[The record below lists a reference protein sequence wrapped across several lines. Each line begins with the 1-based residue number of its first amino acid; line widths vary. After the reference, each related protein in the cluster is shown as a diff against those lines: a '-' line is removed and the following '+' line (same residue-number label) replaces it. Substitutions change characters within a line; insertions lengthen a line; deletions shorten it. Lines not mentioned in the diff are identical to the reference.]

1 MNQGMKIA
9 FAACM
14 RRETIP
20 QQTVWRDVLDAD
32 PDCLLLLGD
41 LIYMDYGLPVLSPE
55 PPGKPR
61 EYSAVKFRQVMEAKY
76 RAQWEEPH
84 FRELVEAMRAKD
96 GFFATWG
103 DHDFAWGGARGRS
116 VPSDTRQVSRKLFN
130 RWVYGRE
137 VDAEIY
143 RTVDFPLA
151 RIILLDTR
159 FYAEEPGPDA
169 ELLGAA
175 QWRFLEKALH
185 HNRAYT
191 VVCSALTIDQGIENW
206 ARYPKELARLRELL
220 TLRHHVIFLS
230 GDIHEN
236 SFSMHNGTSIL
247 YEATSSGAAVNKL
260 GLPFGIGKQRNWG
273 LIELGEADVVVRLNS
288 RHGHVRRCIDAVTW
302 REAV

>member
-1 MNQGMKIA
+1 MAHGMRIA

-20 QQTVWRDVLDAD
+20 QQTVWRDVLAAD

-41 LIYMDYGLPVLSPE
+41 VIYMDYGLPLLSPE

-61 EYSAVKFRQVMEAKY
+61 EYSLVKFRQIMEAKY
-76 RAQWEEPH
+76 RAQWEEPN
-84 FRELVEAMRAKD
+84 FRALVEAMRAKN

-116 VPSDTRQVSRKLFN
+116 VPGDTRQVSRKLFN
-130 RWVYGRE
+130 RWVYGHE

-143 RTVDFPLA
+143 RYVDFPLA

-159 FYAEEPGPDA
+159 FYADAPGEHA

-191 VVCSALTIDQGIENW
+191 VVCSGMTIDQGLENW
-206 ARYPKELARLRELL
+206 AQYPQELARLRALL
-220 TLRHHVIFLS
+220 MLRQHVLFLS

-236 SFSMHNGTSIL
+236 RFSMHNGPSVL

-260 GLPFGIGKQRNWG
+260 GLPFGISNRRNWG
-273 LIELGEADVVVRLNS
+273 LIELGEQQVEVALHS
-288 RHGHVRRCIDAVTW
+288 RRGQASHRIDAVTW
-302 REAV
+302 REAS